1 MAGLEGG
8 QELPKEGCFPVPR
21 RSGKDHPPSPPAP
34 RAGPPG
40 PPPSGLRTYFQ
51 TTRLTESGTFRVPD
65 FRSSGLCNF
74 RTHVVCQFGVP
85 SEASSRQNRLPRRN
99 PGEVQYLKTHPALG
113 LLSTPPRQKPRWG
126 PQKSPST
133 TPTWP
138 PYVAK
143 PTRGHLALH
152 LGAPGGA
159 GGQAPCPQPGPPSRD
174 CGAPA
179 GGRAILSPGVR
190 GVRNVGTPK
199 TSTRAAS
206 SGAPVPQGP
215 PSGGCSPPLGPASP
229 PPRPPSWPAHP

>member
-1 MAGLEGG
+1 VSTFNCVSPTRLGRPGGFEGRGRSLSPQAHGRADHLAGLEGG
-8 QELPKEGCFPVPR
+8 QELPKEGCLPVHR

-40 PPPSGLRTYFQ
+40 PPPSGPRTYFQ
-51 TTRLTESGTFRVPD
+51 TTRLTESGTFRVTD
-65 FRSSGLCNF
+65 FQSSRLCNF
-74 RTHVVCQFGVP
+74 RTHVVCQFGGP
-85 SEASSRQNRLPRRN
+85 REASSRQNRLPRRN

-113 LLSTPPRQKPRWG
+113 L
-126 PQKSPST
+126 
-133 TPTWP
+133 
-138 PYVAK
+138 
-143 PTRGHLALH
+143 LALH

-215 PSGGCSPPLGPASP
+215 PSGGRSPPLGPAPP
-229 PPRPPSWPAHP
+229 PPRPPS